1 MTQNQNTST
10 RYVDVNRR
18 HATHRSRLEDVG
30 LLELG
35 CRSTQQC
42 TNHQIGRLAEVGGV
56 GSLRRLSDFR
66 SACLGLLG
74 ALRVLLD
81 GFDQVALNCQ
91 RFFGQDGVVV
101 DRGDQSVR
109 IARILAAHYA
119 NGTLTQIGSV
129 ALLGLGRAV
138 RFDLGFLADVVITN
152 RLQRFL
158 DLLGGFRTQLG
169 DLLGS
174 YRITFGVCLGK
185 TFGSG
190 SNLGASSLRFLDVQ
204 MLVGIQKISSSGQRS
219 DFGRGVVQDDHTW
232 PRSMRLTTALSCPV
246 GAMLRLRWIRLV

>member
-42 TNHQIGRLAEVGGV
+42 TNHQIGRLAEVGSV
-56 GSLRRLSDFR
+56 GGLSCLSDFR
-66 SACLGLLG
+66 SARLGLFSSLG
-74 ALRVLLD
+74 VLLD
-81 GFDQVALNCQ
+81 CFDQVALNRQ
-91 RFFGQDGVVV
+91 RFFVQDGVVV

-138 RFDLGFLADVVITN
+138 RFDLGFLADVVIAN

-169 DLLGS
+169 DLLGGDC
-174 YRITFGVCLGK
+174 ITLGVRLGEAL
-185 TFGSG
+185 GSG
-190 SNLGASSLRFLDVQ
+190 GNLGARSLRLLEIQ
-204 MLVGIQKISSSGQRS
+204 MLIGIQKISSSRQRS

-232 PRSMRLTTALSCPV
+232 PRSMRLTTALS
-246 GAMLRLRWIRLV
+246 